1 MGVDLVNFRDIARER
16 RNQWKGDCG
25 DATSALE
32 RDGYLACCVED
43 PGRPAWCETDADC
56 ATTTGKHEGSDRWDP
71 VIIGNCCLV
80 EEETLPAVCEAV
92 MGSDSEGTSEGTSED
107 EKDKDDKDM
116 DDKDKDEDGKG
127 SDGDSVQSDGEKD
140 GKVDEDAGYI
150 GRRVCANGIR
160 NPNAKCFRQKC
171 NMDGS
176 GAEEEIVCNIDD
188 LPKRWMRKVAK
199 SMCFTDEI
207 REECAVESDSELEF
221 DQNN

>member
-92 MGSDSEGTSEGTSED
+92 MGSD
-107 EKDKDDKDM
+107 
-116 DDKDKDEDGKG
+116 GKG
-127 SDGDSVQSDGEKD
+127 TDGDSVQSDDEKD
-140 GKVDEDAGYI
+140 GKKD
-150 GRRVCANGIR
+150 
-160 NPNAKCFRQKC
+160 K
-171 NMDGS
+171 DGEKDKDS
-176 GAEEEIVCNIDD
+176 
-188 LPKRWMRKVAK
+188 
-199 SMCFTDEI
+199 S
-207 REECAVESDSELEF
+207 SDS
-221 DQNN
+221 

>member
-56 ATTTGKHEGSDRWDP
+56 ATTTGKHEG
-71 VIIGNCCLV
+71 
-80 EEETLPAVCEAV
+80 
-92 MGSDSEGTSEGTSED
+92 TSEGTSED
-107 EKDKDDKDM
+107 EKDKN
-116 DDKDKDEDGKG
+116 DKDKDEDGKG

-188 LPKRWMRKVAK
+188 LPKRWMRKV
-199 SMCFTDEI
+199 T
-207 REECAVESDSELEF
+207 
-221 DQNN
+221 